1 VRHDFLD
8 RYSRLDSPIHR
19 ARPAVKLV
27 ATLALVTATAF
38 LPRLAWAS
46 LVAVIALLLAAAA
59 SSRIPWRFLARRV
72 LWLEPF
78 VLGVASLGL
87 FQPGGLELFPFL
99 LAKSTACL
107 LAMLLLANT
116 TPFAEILRVLRKAH
130 VPALLV
136 TTLSLMY
143 RYLFVLIDEAGRMR
157 RARASRTFEPRRQ
170 RTWHTMATVASQLF
184 IRSTER
190 ADRIWTAM
198 CARGW
203 Q

>member
-1 VRHDFLD
+1 
-8 RYSRLDSPIHR
+8 
-19 ARPAVKLV
+19 VKL
-27 ATLALVTATAF
+27 AAALALVTATAF
-38 LPRLAWAS
+38 LPRLAWAE
-46 LVAVIALLLAAAA
+46 LAAIVALLLAAAA
-59 SSRIPWRFLARRV
+59 ASRIPWRFLARRI

-107 LAMLLLANT
+107 FAMLLLANT
-116 TPFAEILRVLRKAH
+116 TSFAEILRVLRIAH

-143 RYLFVLIDEAGRMR
+143 RYLFVLVDEAGRMKR
-157 RARASRTFEPRRQ
+157 GRASRTFEPQRR
-170 RTWHTMATVASQLF
+170 RTWQTMATVASQLF

-190 ADRIWTAM
+190 ADRIWAAM